1 MKANRRYTTMEVH
14 KVDRFC
20 GVCRTLINTF
30 DYESLG
36 MSLADAE
43 QWVVEK
49 WFHYEMDVTRLSI
62 VFSEEPVSGACAVC
76 NDKETRDVFYSLV
89 QGIKI
94 VEHQVGEDV

>member
-1 MKANRRYTTMEVH
+1 MKANRRYTTMEVY

-20 GVCRTLINTF
+20 ETCRTLINTF

-36 MSLADAE
+36 VSLADAE
-43 QWVVEK
+43 QWVAEK

-62 VFSEEPVSGACAVC
+62 VFGDEAVPGVCTVC
-76 NDKETRDVFYSLV
+76 NDKETRDVFYSFV